1 MLNPTAWMPTVLVGH
16 GFVGDQSPQAGEAK
30 GNCVH
35 ILQITNHGLHDWQ
48 VTPGLPDTGGQ
59 NVYVNQLS
67 AALVGL
73 GHEVTIVN
81 RGGYPHPL
89 TGVPRV
95 GTAIGLEGRASIVYL
110 SDSAETFVRKEDMAD
125 RLPEL
130 ANQLDRLLHSDQT
143 DLIIS
148 HYWDGALLGILAN
161 EKQPTALPHVWIP
174 HSLGTLK
181 RRNVEPEAWEG
192 LRIDERISAEQ
203 LILQQ
208 VDGVA
213 ATSVAIRDS
222 LWNDYGVHADFFL
235 PPGVDQNR
243 YRPRSREDCKD
254 IWDFLASHITGPSQ
268 GLSDRPLILEVSR
281 TDTTKRKDVLIKA
294 FAEVRKSVPDA
305 LLAVTID
312 DVNHGLH
319 DQLLHLISDLGVTSD
334 VAVLGSVWEKL
345 PCLYAVSTVYCTPSV
360 MEGFGMSAQEAT
372 ASGIPVVASD
382 LVPFVT
388 EHLLGSNPREM
399 SLDHSGTILV
409 GEGAIV
415 VPADSVTGFA
425 RALTLLLTD
434 AELRRQQGNVAHDI
448 TVPAFSW
455 DRLAAAFLDSV
466 LAAQQTDA

>member
-1 MLNPTAWMPTVLVGH
+1 VALPVVG
-16 GFVGDQSPQAGEAK
+16 AAKAK

-59 NVYVNQLS
+59 NVYVNQMS
-67 AALVGL
+67 AALVAL

-89 TGVPRV
+89 TGEPRI
-95 GTAIGLEGRASIVYL
+95 GTAVGLEGKASIVYL
-110 SDSAETFVRKEDMAD
+110 SDSTETFIRKEDMAD
-125 RLPEL
+125 QLPEL
-130 ANQLDRLLHSDQT
+130 ADQLDRLLRAQQT

-161 EKQPTALPHVWIP
+161 EKRETPLPHIWIP

-181 RRNVEPEAWEG
+181 RRNVEPRAWEG
-192 LRIDERISAEQ
+192 LRIDERIAAEQ

-213 ATSVAIRDS
+213 ATSVAIRNS

-235 PPGVDQNR
+235 PPGVDQER
-243 YRPRSREDCKD
+243 YRPRAPEDCSD
-254 IWDFLASHITGPSQ
+254 IWDFLATQLSGPQ
-268 GLSDRPLILEVSR
+268 PGLENRPLILEVSR
-281 TDTTKRKDVLIKA
+281 TDTTKRKDILIKA
-294 FAEVRKSVPDA
+294 FAEVRKSVPNA

-312 DVNHGLH
+312 DVNHELH
-319 DQLLHLISDLGVTSD
+319 DQLLELISALGIADD
-334 VAVLGSVWEKL
+334 VAVLGSVWDKL

-372 ASGIPVVASD
+372 ASGVPVVASD

-388 EHLLGSNPREM
+388 EHLLGDSPREM
-399 SLDHSGTILV
+399 SLNHSGTILV
-409 GEGAIV
+409 GAGAIV
-415 VPADSVTGFA
+415 VPADSVSGFA
-425 RALTLLLTD
+425 QALTLLLTD
-434 AELRRQQGNVAHDI
+434 AELRSRQGALAHDI

-466 LAAQQTDA
+466 VAAQQTDG

>member
-1 MLNPTAWMPTVLVGH
+1 
-16 GFVGDQSPQAGEAK
+16 
-30 GNCVH
+30 VH

-95 GTAIGLEGRASIVYL
+95 GTTVGLEGRASIVYL
-110 SDSAETFVRKEDMAD
+110 SDSTETFVRKEDMAD

-130 ANQLDRLLHSDQT
+130 ADQLDRLLRSKKV

-161 EKQPTALPHVWIP
+161 EKQVNPRPHVWIP

-181 RRNVEPEAWEG
+181 RRNVEPEAWKG
-192 LRIDERISAEQ
+192 LRIEERIDAEQ

-213 ATSVAIRDS
+213 ATSVAIRES

-235 PPGVDQNR
+235 PPGVDQER
-243 YRPRSREDCKD
+243 YRPRSRGDCKD
-254 IWDFLASHITGPSQ
+254 IWDFLAGQLPSPTPRID
-268 GLSDRPLILEVSR
+268 DRPLILEVSR
-281 TDTTKRKDVLIKA
+281 TDNTKRKDVLIRA
-294 FAEVRKSVPDA
+294 FAEVHRQVPEA

-312 DVNHGLH
+312 DVNHQLH
-319 DQLLHLISDLGVTSD
+319 DELLDLIRDLDVAD
-334 VAVLGSVWEKL
+334 HVAVLGSVWDKL

-372 ASGIPVVASD
+372 ASGVPVVSSD

-388 EHLLGSNPREM
+388 EHLLGTNPREM

-415 VPADSVTGFA
+415 VPADSVAGFA
-425 RALTLLLTD
+425 QALLLLLTD
-434 AELRRQQGNVAHDI
+434 ADLRTQQGRVAHDI

-455 DRLAAAFLDSV
+455 DRLAEAFLDSV
-466 LAAQQTDA
+466 IAAQQTDA